1 MAKFDLK
8 GMLSERSTKEM
19 DIPEQKTVYRN
30 PEDLIPSEDNFYS
43 TEDTEKLKQSIKC
56 LGILQ
61 PLLIENRDGKDYIIA
76 GHSRRKCCLELI
88 EEGEE
93 RFRKV
98 PCVYKPKIELPGEED
113 EIIRKILIIQSNTYR
128 EKSDWEKMM
137 ESLKM
142 ESLVKELR
150 EKTELEGKTR
160 EIVSDLIGVSST
172 QIGRYHSIS
181 SNLSERLMEA
191 FKQSRLNISTA
202 AELAGLN
209 EKYQAEACKILE
221 ETGQVTLNA
230 AKLLK
235 AQQEQERELP
245 GQMTIEEALHPA
257 KPQEIDTVIP
267 VDIQIDRF
275 YESLRKNVETY
286 IRQSDRNMTIYMLGA
301 LYGSVRVRNGHLNY
315 QGQKE
320 GILFNG
326 GSDQE
331 ELVPWKD
338 FSERLIKKYGK
349 KQKQVKTASVVEEEP
364 ENNMPGPAKCITG
377 KSGSGQC
384 GAAAYCDK
392 GYNCCA
398 QCPDDCNGRCGWIES
413 CQPAAEPQDKKQQS
427 TLTET
432 EAVKAFCEAFPGK
445 LKTIMRICRK
455 YKKDGEAAKE
465 TQKKMAPYGWSSIAG
480 SEVEYTFMSFA
491 AGLEI
496 TVKKEK
502 VKMKYGRL
510 IAEAKNLY
518 NPFSPEFDTE
528 EDHSGEDTEMAS
540 KTQIPETWPEYLKD
554 IPIPTETALASY
566 LYDQERD
573 LKQILDIE
581 KEEPGLPHM
590 TIMQQQMV
598 VAGLRLLQNCIKSME
613 EPEQPPLPEMKNND
627 QRKEW
632 LRNYK
637 SWGLW
642 YTDHHTGVRYYK
654 YDFQNGARLIAEE
667 YDPEPQKSSWW
678 VPTESCY
685 MHLVGGPE
693 PTSKDKIPKWTYH
706 EKYNRFPNSETELVE
721 FLKEVQK

>member
-8 GMLSERSTKEM
+8 GMLSERSTKEI

-191 FKQSRLNISTA
+191 FRQSKLNISTA
-202 AELAGLN
+202 AELGGLN

-286 IRQSDRNMTIYMLGA
+286 IRQSDRNMTIYMLSA

-315 QGQKE
+315 QGKKE
-320 GILFNG
+320 GILFNA

-331 ELVPWKD
+331 ELVSWED
-338 FSERLIKKYGK
+338 FSERLIAKYGK
-349 KQKQVKTASVVEEEP
+349 KKKPVKTASVVEEEP
-364 ENNMPGPAKCITG
+364 EDAIPWPTKCITG
-377 KSGSGQC
+377 QSESGIC

-392 GYNCCA
+392 GYKCCS
-398 QCPDDCNGRCGWIES
+398 QCSDDCNGRCGWIES
-413 CQPAAEPQDKKQQS
+413 CQPAAEPQDEKQH
-427 TLTET
+427 
-432 EAVKAFCEAFPGK
+432 
-445 LKTIMRICRK
+445 
-455 YKKDGEAAKE
+455 D
-465 TQKKMAPYGWSSIAG
+465 SSDHTDDPA
-480 SEVEYTFMSFA
+480 
-491 AGLEI
+491 EI
-496 TVKKEK
+496 
-502 VKMKYGRL
+502 L
-510 IAEAKNLY
+510 
-518 NPFSPEFDTE
+518 PEN
-528 EDHSGEDTEMAS
+528 
-540 KTQIPETWPEYLKD
+540 WPEYLKD
-554 IPIPTETALASY
+554 IPVPTDTALASY
-566 LYDQERD
+566 LYDQEKD
-573 LKQILDIE
+573 LKRILNLE

-590 TIMQQQMV
+590 MIMQQQMV
-598 VAGLRLLQNCIKSME
+598 VAGLRLLQNHIKSME

-632 LRNYK
+632 LRNHK
-637 SWGLW
+637 TWGLW
-642 YTDHHTGVRYYK
+642 YTDPHTEAKYYK
-654 YDFQNGARLIAEE
+654 YDFDNGARLIAEE
-667 YDPEPQKSSWW
+667 YAPEPKDENSWW
-678 VPTESCY
+678 VPMESCY
-685 MHLVGGPE
+685 LHLVGGPE
-693 PTSKDKIPKWTYH
+693 PERTGGVPKWTYH
-706 EKYNRFPNSETELVE
+706 PKYNKFPNSETELVE
-721 FLKEVQK
+721 FLKEIQK

>member
-8 GMLSERSTKEM
+8 GILSQESRKEM
-19 DIPEQKTVYRN
+19 EIPEQKVVYRN
-30 PEDLIPSEDNFYS
+30 PEDLIPSNENFY
-43 TEDTEKLKQSIKC
+43 DTEKITKLKESIKL
-56 LGILQ
+56 LGLLQ

-88 EEGEE
+88 EQGEE

-98 PCVYKPKIELPGEED
+98 PCVYRPKTDLDTGNQD
-113 EIIRKILIIQSNTYR
+113 EIIRKIMIIQSNTYR
-128 EKSDWEKMM
+128 EKTDWEKMTEALQM
-137 ESLKM
+137 E
-142 ESLVKELR
+142 ELVKELR
-150 EKTELEGKTR
+150 KNVELEGKTR
-160 EIVSDLIGVSST
+160 DITAHLIGASSS
-172 QIGRYHSIS
+172 QIGRYRSIDT
-181 SNLSERLMEA
+181 NLSDSLMAE
-191 FKQSRLNISTA
+191 FKKNHINLSTA
-202 AELAGLN
+202 AELAGLKP
-209 EKYQAEACKILE
+209 EYQHQAYEIFRRE
-221 ETGQVTLNA
+221 GNISIND
-230 AKLLK
+230 AKVLK
-235 AQQEQERELP
+235 ARQEQEDLP
-245 GQMTIEEALHPA
+245 GQMTIEQALHPT
-257 KPQEIDTVIP
+257 KSQEVATVIP
-267 VDIQIDRF
+267 VNTQIDRF
-275 YESLRKNVETY
+275 FEALRKSVSAY
-286 IRQSDRNMTIYMLGA
+286 ILQNNLNMTIYMLSA

-320 GILFNG
+320 GMLFNS

-392 GYNCCA
+392 KYNCCS
-398 QCPDDCNGRCGWIES
+398 QCSDDCNSRCGWIES
-413 CQPAAEPQDKKQQS
+413 CQPAAEAPDEKQHDF
-427 TLTET
+427 
-432 EAVKAFCEAFPGK
+432 VKPNEIEEHIVEDN
-445 LKTIMRICRK
+445 KTF
-455 YKKDGEAAKE
+455 DH
-465 TQKKMAPYGWSSIAG
+465 AG
-480 SEVEYTFMSFA
+480 DP
-491 AGLEI
+491 
-496 TVKKEK
+496 
-502 VKMKYGRL
+502 
-510 IAEAKNLY
+510 AEMVPENW
-518 NPFSPEFDTE
+518 PEF
-528 EDHSGEDTEMAS
+528 
-540 KTQIPETWPEYLKD
+540 LKD

-566 LYDQERD
+566 LYDQERN
-573 LKQILDIE
+573 LRQILDIE

-598 VAGLRLLQNCIKSME
+598 VAGLRLLQNHIKSME
-613 EPEQPPLPEMKNND
+613 EPERPPLPKMKNND

-693 PTSKDKIPKWTYH
+693 PASKDKIPKWTYR

>member
-181 SNLSERLMEA
+181 SKLSERLMEA

-221 ETGQVTLNA
+221 ETGQVALNA

-377 KSGSGQC
+377 QSGSGQC
-384 GAAAYCDK
+384 GAATYCDK

-398 QCPDDCNGRCGWIES
+398 QCPDDCNGRCGWIPKKS
-413 CQPAAEPQDKKQQS
+413 CQPAAEAPDEKQHDFVEP
-427 TLTET
+427 TEI
-432 EAVKAFCEAFPGK
+432 EEH
-445 LKTIMRICRK
+445 
-455 YKKDGEAAKE
+455 
-465 TQKKMAPYGWSSIAG
+465 
-480 SEVEYTFMSFA
+480 
-491 AGLEI
+491 
-496 TVKKEK
+496 
-502 VKMKYGRL
+502 
-510 IAEAKNLY
+510 IAEDNKTSDHAGDSAEIL
-518 NPFSPEFDTE
+518 PEN
-528 EDHSGEDTEMAS
+528 
-540 KTQIPETWPEYLKD
+540 WPEYLRD
-554 IPIPTETALASY
+554 IPMPTETALASY

-573 LKQILDIE
+573 LRQILNIE

-598 VAGLRLLQNCIKSME
+598 VAGLRILQNYIENTK

-632 LRNYK
+632 LRNHK
-637 SWGLW
+637 AWGLW
-642 YTDHHTGVRYYK
+642 YTDPHTGARYYK
-654 YDFQNGARLIAEE
+654 YDFDNGARLIAEE
-667 YDPEPQKSSWW
+667 YAPEQKNENSWW

-685 MHLVGGPE
+685 LHLVGGPE
-693 PTSKDKIPKWTYH
+693 PERAGGVPKWTH
-706 EKYNRFPNSETELVE
+706 HPKYNKFPNSETELIE
-721 FLKEVQK
+721 FLKEIQK

>member
-8 GMLSERSTKEM
+8 GMLSERSTKEL
-19 DIPEQKTVYRN
+19 DLPEQKTVYRN

-181 SNLSERLMEA
+181 SNLSKRLMEA
-191 FKQSRLNISTA
+191 FRQSKLNISTA

-245 GQMTIEEALHPA
+245 GQMTIEEALHPT

-286 IRQSDRNMTIYMLGA
+286 IRQSDRNMTIYMLSA

-315 QGQKE
+315 QGRKE
-320 GILFNG
+320 GILFNP
-326 GSDQE
+326 GSNQE
-331 ELVPWKD
+331 ELVSWKD
-338 FSERLIKKYGK
+338 FSERLIAKYGK
-349 KQKQVKTASVVEEEP
+349 KKSVKTASVIEKEP
-364 ENNMPGPAKCITG
+364 QNNISGPAKCITG
-377 KSGSGQC
+377 QSGSGQC

-398 QCPDDCNGRCGWIES
+398 QCPDDCNGRCGWIED
-413 CQPAAEPQDKKQQS
+413 CQPAAETPDEKQQS

-432 EAVKAFCEAFPGK
+432 EAVKALLEKYPNK

-465 TQKKMAPYGWSSIAG
+465 TQKKMAPHGWSSIAG
-480 SEVEYTFMSFA
+480 SEVEYTFMGFA

-581 KEEPGLPHM
+581 KEEPGLPYM

-598 VAGLRLLQNCIKSME
+598 VAGLRLLQNCVKSME
-613 EPEQPPLPEMKNND
+613 EPEQPHLPEMKNND

-632 LRNYK
+632 LRNHK

-642 YTDHHTGVRYYK
+642 YTDPHTEARYYK
-654 YDFQNGARLIAEE
+654 YDFNNGARLIAEE
-667 YDPEPQKSSWW
+667 YDPELKNDNSWW

-685 MHLVGGPE
+685 LHLVGGPE
-693 PTSKDKIPKWTYH
+693 PERAGGVPKWTYH
-706 EKYNRFPNSETELVE
+706 PKYNKFPNSETELVE
-721 FLKEVQK
+721 FLKEIQK

>member
-181 SNLSERLMEA
+181 SKLSERLMEA

-221 ETGQVTLNA
+221 ETGQVALNA

-286 IRQSDRNMTIYMLGA
+286 IRQSDRNMTIYMLSA

-315 QGQKE
+315 QGRKE
-320 GILFNG
+320 GILFNP

-331 ELVPWKD
+331 ELVSWKD
-338 FSERLIKKYGK
+338 FSERLIAKYGK
-349 KQKQVKTASVVEEEP
+349 KKPVKTVSVIEKEIQ
-364 ENNMPGPAKCITG
+364 NNISEPAKCITG
-377 KSGSGQC
+377 QSGSGQC

-413 CQPAAEPQDKKQQS
+413 CQPAAEPQDEKQH
-427 TLTET
+427 
-432 EAVKAFCEAFPGK
+432 
-445 LKTIMRICRK
+445 
-455 YKKDGEAAKE
+455 D
-465 TQKKMAPYGWSSIAG
+465 SSDHTG
-480 SEVEYTFMSFA
+480 D
-491 AGLEI
+491 L
-496 TVKKEK
+496 
-502 VKMKYGRL
+502 
-510 IAEAKNLY
+510 AEML
-518 NPFSPEFDTE
+518 PEN
-528 EDHSGEDTEMAS
+528 
-540 KTQIPETWPEYLKD
+540 WPEYLKD
-554 IPIPTETALASY
+554 IPVPTETALASY

-642 YTDHHTGVRYYK
+642 YTDPHTEARYYK
-654 YDFQNGARLIAEE
+654 YDFDNGVRLIAEE
-667 YDPEPQKSSWW
+667 YAPEAKNENSWW

-685 MHLVGGPE
+685 LHLVGGPE
-693 PTSKDKIPKWTYH
+693 PERAGGVPKWTYH
-706 EKYNRFPNSETELVE
+706 PKYNKFPNSETELIE
-721 FLKEVQK
+721 FLKEIQK

>member
-8 GMLSERSTKEM
+8 GILSQESRKEM
-19 DIPEQKTVYRN
+19 EIPEQKVVYRN
-30 PEDLIPSEDNFYS
+30 PEDLIPSNENFY
-43 TEDTEKLKQSIKC
+43 DTEKIAKLKESIKL
-56 LGILQ
+56 LGLLQ

-88 EEGEE
+88 EQGEE
-93 RFRKV
+93 RFQKV
-98 PCVYKPKIELPGEED
+98 PCVYRPKTDLDIGNQD
-113 EIIRKILIIQSNTYR
+113 EIIRKIMIIQSNTYR
-128 EKSDWEKMM
+128 EKTDWEKMTEALQM
-137 ESLKM
+137 E
-142 ESLVKELR
+142 ELVKELR
-150 EKTELEGKTR
+150 KNVELEGKTR
-160 EIVSDLIGVSST
+160 DITAHLIGASSS
-172 QIGRYHSIS
+172 QIGRYRSIDT
-181 SNLSERLMEA
+181 NLSDSLMAE
-191 FKQSRLNISTA
+191 FKKNHINLSTA
-202 AELAGLN
+202 AELAGLKPEYQRQAYEMLQKN
-209 EKYQAEACKILE
+209 ENISI
-221 ETGQVTLNA
+221 ND

-235 AQQEQERELP
+235 ARQEQENLP
-245 GQMTIEEALHPA
+245 GQMTIEQALHPA
-257 KPQEIDTVIP
+257 KPQEVATIIP

-275 YESLRKNVETY
+275 FEALGKNVASY
-286 IRQSDRNMTIYMLGA
+286 ILQNNLNMTIYMLSA

-377 KSGSGQC
+377 QSRSGQC
-384 GAAAYCDK
+384 GAAAYCNK

-413 CQPAAEPQDKKQQS
+413 CQPAAEPQDGKQHDFV
-427 TLTET
+427 ET
-432 EAVKAFCEAFPGK
+432 AKIEEHIVEDN
-445 LKTIMRICRK
+445 KT
-455 YKKDGEAAKE
+455 
-465 TQKKMAPYGWSSIAG
+465 
-480 SEVEYTFMSFA
+480 
-491 AGLEI
+491 
-496 TVKKEK
+496 
-502 VKMKYGRL
+502 
-510 IAEAKNLY
+510 
-518 NPFSPEFDTE
+518 FDYI
-528 EDHSGEDTEMAS
+528 ED
-540 KTQIPETWPEYLKD
+540 PETTLPENWPEYLKD
-554 IPIPTETALASY
+554 IPVPTDTALASY

-598 VAGLRLLQNCIKSME
+598 VAGLRILQNYIENTK

-693 PTSKDKIPKWTYH
+693 PASKDKIPKWTYH

>member
-61 PLLIENRDGKDYIIA
+61 PLLIENRDGKDYVIA
-76 GHSRRKCCLELI
+76 GHSRRKCCMELI

-191 FKQSRLNISTA
+191 FRQSRLNISTA

-245 GQMTIEEALHPA
+245 GQTTIEEALHPT

-286 IRQSDRNMTIYMLGA
+286 IRQSDRNMTIYMLSA

-315 QGQKE
+315 QGKKE
-320 GILFNG
+320 GILFNA

-331 ELVPWKD
+331 ELVSWQD
-338 FSERLIKKYGK
+338 FSERLIAKYGK
-349 KQKQVKTASVVEEEP
+349 KKPVKMASIVEEP
-364 ENNMPGPAKCITG
+364 QNNVSGPAKCITG

-413 CQPAAEPQDKKQQS
+413 CQPAAETPDEKQQS

-432 EAVKAFCEAFPGK
+432 EAVKALLETYPNK

-455 YKKDGEAAKE
+455 YKNNGEAAKE
-465 TQKKMAPYGWSSIAG
+465 TQKKMAPHGWSSIAG
-480 SEVEYTFMSFA
+480 SEVEYTFMGFA

-528 EDHSGEDTEMAS
+528 EDHSGEDTEIAS
-540 KTQIPETWPEYLKD
+540 KTQIPENWPEYLRD
-554 IPIPTETALASY
+554 IPVPTDTALASY
-566 LYDQERD
+566 LYDQEKD
-573 LKQILDIE
+573 LEQILSLE

-590 TIMQQQMV
+590 MIMQQQMV
-598 VAGLRLLQNCIKSME
+598 VAGLRLLKDLIENRE
-613 EPEQPPLPEMKNND
+613 E
-627 QRKEW
+627 
-632 LRNYK
+632 
-637 SWGLW
+637 
-642 YTDHHTGVRYYK
+642 
-654 YDFQNGARLIAEE
+654 
-667 YDPEPQKSSWW
+667 
-678 VPTESCY
+678 
-685 MHLVGGPE
+685 
-693 PTSKDKIPKWTYH
+693 
-706 EKYNRFPNSETELVE
+706 
-721 FLKEVQK
+721 